1 MVVVLACL
9 MIGDQVLSLG
19 TGALTKKACAGIFVS
34 YIICII
40 LFFLF
45 DHKWYFFLSW
55 FVLLQLKYENENKHN
70 YRNLRL
76 NIWAYFVSK
85 VSASGSS
92 TSLINTDGNLA
103 LQPVKPGL
111 SFTTEKKLLGSLQ

>member
-1 MVVVLACL
+1 MTKFCPWELEHSQKRHVREFLCPISFVLY
-9 MIGDQVLSLG
+9 
-19 TGALTKKACAGIFVS
+19 F
-34 YIICII
+34 
-40 LFFLF
+40 FFLF

-111 SFTTEKKLLGSLQ
+111 SLKKPFGQPSVDVL